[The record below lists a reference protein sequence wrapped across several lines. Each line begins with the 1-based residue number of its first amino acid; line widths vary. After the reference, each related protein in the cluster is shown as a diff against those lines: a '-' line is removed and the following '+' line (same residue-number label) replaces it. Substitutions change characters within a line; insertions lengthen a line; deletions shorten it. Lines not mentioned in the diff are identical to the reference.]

1 MLTDPM
7 LLRPTGTTVRVVWF
21 TESPGERHGVEL
33 DGRFVPARTSM
44 LSRTAED
51 ADSRVPGRAWPEYT
65 ARPIW
70 RHDALVDDLTPG
82 RAATVSSDQRR
93 GHVGRVHSRA
103 GAHVR
108 RRAADPAHERS
119 PAAANDRG

>member
-51 ADSRVPGRAWPEYT
+51 ADSRVPVARGRAT

-82 RAATVSSDQRR
+82 ERRPYRAISDAATSAEFTLAPAPTSGDGQLDR
-93 GHVGRVHSRA
+93 
-103 GAHVR
+103 
-108 RRAADPAHERS
+108 AHERS